1 MASCSFVSSG
11 RTFTLS
17 VWESSVNAVANTS
30 TFTWSASIS
39 GGGGVWY
46 NSYIGVNV
54 AGSTVYSKQTVWSD
68 AVFPSADGTVSGTV
82 TVNHN
87 SDGSCPAVYMYIE
100 GYSEVYSTQSASN
113 YAYGTKID
121 RNAPTVS
128 VSLSNASASSFK
140 ITASAN
146 ATCDQWQYR
155 IKKGSGSWGSW
166 TALQT
171 LTTQSTTATKTL
183 TGLSANTTY
192 YVQVYARRV
201 YNQVGGYSSGT
212 TNIKTLGGGVLNSV
226 GNTTIDSG
234 SPTSAIKWTCY
245 SSSFT
250 HTLKVRV
257 GNSIYATRTL
267 TATVG
272 SNIAYT
278 FTYTSSE
285 KATLLNLM
293 ANTKTLTVSY
303 DLITTSGSTQIG
315 TTSTVT
321 ATLSVSSLS
330 NPEWDSESWT
340 YEDTDT
346 ETTAVTENNQVL
358 IKAFSELEVTIPSAT
373 AKNGASI
380 TKYSVSIGGK
390 TVDSTTSGAIAFGTI
405 DNSYGE
411 VAITISATDSRGNV
425 ITINGILSVLNFSEI
440 YFNDYAIRR
449 INNVEQEVH
458 LAFSGRISTI
468 MFDGV
473 NKNALQS
480 AKFRYKK
487 TTDSTYSAYINLSVT
502 ATSYSFSFTT
512 NDLGGV
518 DFDSDFAYDI
528 EVVVSDKISSDTLQ
542 LYLANGIPLISA
554 RSEKVGINMPNP
566 QYALHIGASS
576 DDSAVGINNI
586 SLKQYLAKTM
596 LDIYFPVNT
605 IYGTF
610 DSTFD
615 PNSAWGGTWIKITD
629 GRVLVPSA
637 TPNVTGGSST
647 SGSHTLTASESGV
660 GSHGHYIIR
669 GTSYSGTNY
678 VITLN
683 ANDGSSSN
691 RYILAQGS
699 TSSYTPILAKS
710 VSANATSGHTHGS
723 INPLNRSYCLWYR
736 TA

>member
-1 MASCSFVSSG
+1 MASLQLSFSNG
-11 RTFTLS
+11 RVYTLS
-17 VWESSVNAVANTS
+17 VWESAVSVTGNYS
-30 TFTWSASIS
+30 TFTWQVDVTGGSVNYYDSYLYCEVNGSVVVNETKSWSSYEFPAAKGSRSGSFTVAHDSA
-39 GGGGVWY
+39 G
-46 NSYIGVNV
+46 N
-54 AGSTVYSKQTVWSD
+54 
-68 AVFPSADGTVSGTV
+68 
-82 TVNHN
+82 
-87 SDGSCPAVYMYIE
+87 CPAVSFKLG
-100 GYSEVYSTQSASN
+100 GYSEVYSPSYTDYS

-128 VSLSNASASSFK
+128 VSLSGATASSFK

-155 IKKGSGSWGSW
+155 VKAGSGSWGSW

-171 LTTQSTTATKTL
+171 STTQSTTATKTL

-245 SSSFT
+245 STSFT
-250 HTLKVRV
+250 HTLTVKV
-257 GNSIYATRTL
+257 GSTTYATRTL
-267 TATVG
+267 TASATG
-272 SNIAYT
+272 SNLAYT
-278 FTYTSSE
+278 LTFSASE
-285 KATLLNLM
+285 RTALLNLM

-303 DLITTSGSTQIG
+303 NLVTTSGSTQIG

-390 TVDSTTSGAIAFGTI
+390 TVDSTTSGAITFGTI

-449 INNVEQEVH
+449 INNVEREVH

-468 MFDGV
+468 MVDDV
-473 NKNALQS
+473 NKNALES

-502 ATSYSFSFTT
+502 STSYSFSFTT

-566 QYALHIGASS
+566 QYALHIGASD

-586 SLKQYLAKTM
+586 SLKQYFAKCS
-596 LDIYFPVNT
+596 LDFNCPIGRIIAT
-605 IYGTF
+605 A
-610 DSTFD
+610 DSRNPSTYL
-615 PNSAWGGTWIKITD
+615 GGTWVAIQDRTIVGVGTHALD
-629 GRVLVPSA
+629 W
-637 TPNVTGGSST
+637 TGGNET
-647 SGSHTLTASESGV
+647 VTLTLQQIPSHYHNFGITKSVAIGSGY
-660 GSHGHYIIR
+660 GI
-669 GTSYSGTNY
+669 
-678 VITLN
+678 
-683 ANDGSSSN
+683 D
-691 RYILAQGS
+691 S
-699 TSSYTPILAKS
+699 TSSTKMNTNSQGGGQAHNNMQPSIAK
-710 VSANATSGHTHGS
+710 
-723 INPLNRSYCLWYR
+723 YLWQR

>member
-1 MASCSFVSSG
+1 MASLQLSFSNG
-11 RTFTLS
+11 RVYTLS
-17 VWESSVNAVANTS
+17 VWESAVSVTGNYS
-30 TFTWSASIS
+30 TFTWQVDVTGGSVNYYDSYLYCEVNGSVVVNETKSWSSYEFPAAKGSRS
-39 GGGGVWY
+39 G
-46 NSYIGVNV
+46 SFNV
-54 AGSTVYSKQTVWSD
+54 AHDS
-68 AVFPSADGTVSGTV
+68 SG
-82 TVNHN
+82 N
-87 SDGSCPAVYMYIE
+87 CPAVSFKLG
-100 GYSEVYSTQSASN
+100 GYSEVYSPSYTDYS

-128 VSLSNASASSFK
+128 VSLSGATASGFK

-146 ATCDQWQYR
+146 AKCDQWQYR
-155 IKKGSGSWGSW
+155 IRTSSGSWGSW
-166 TALQT
+166 TALQKS
-171 LTTQSTTATKTL
+171 TTQSTTAQLTL

-212 TNIKTLGGGVLNSV
+212 TNIKTLGGGVLNSA

-245 SSSFT
+245 STSFT

-257 GNSIYATRTL
+257 GNSVYATRTL

-303 DLITTSGSTQIG
+303 DLVTTSGSTQIG

-340 YEDTDT
+340 YEDTDS

-449 INNVEQEVH
+449 INNVEREVH

-468 MFDGV
+468 MVDDV

-518 DFDSDFAYDI
+518 DFDSDYAYDI

-566 QYALHIGASS
+566 QYELHIGSGTS
-576 DDSAVGINNI
+576 DTNLLG
-586 SLKQYLAKTM
+586 L
-596 LDIYFPVNT
+596 
-605 IYGTF
+605 
-610 DSTFD
+610 
-615 PNSAWGGTWIKITD
+615 NSID
-629 GRVLVPSA
+629 Y
-637 TPNVTGGSST
+637 
-647 SGSHTLTASESGV
+647 TLTQSEYEEICDLLG
-660 GSHGHYIIR
+660 I
-669 GTSYSGTNY
+669 SY
-678 VITLN
+678 
-683 ANDGSSSN
+683 
-691 RYILAQGS
+691 
-699 TSSYTPILAKS
+699 
-710 VSANATSGHTHGS
+710 
-723 INPLNRSYCLWYR
+723 
-736 TA
+736 